1 MEPLNAI
8 SDRQLCTKW
17 IEIYFNFWIWSA
29 PMSMLKIN
37 LRLGKGLFSVDTA
50 DPAQ

>member
-8 SDRQLCTKW
+8 SDRQLCTKCF
-17 IEIYFNFWIWSA
+17 EISFNLSL
-29 PMSMLKIN
+29 LKMN
-37 LRLGKGLFSVDTA
+37 LRLGKGLFGVDTA